1 MVWEYLPKF
10 AKNIGRMSLIIDLP
24 AELEERLKEQAK
36 REGKALEQ
44 YVAAL
49 IKAKVGP
56 SIVTDN
62 ALSAKETQ
70 LFGAINKGFAPEFWD
85 RLKIL
90 NEKRRSAALSEPEL
104 QELISMTDQLELVNL
119 QRMKALVELA
129 EFRSVD
135 IDDLMEQL
143 GLRHGDHPN

>member
-1 MVWEYLPKF
+1 MLKF
-10 AKNIGRMSLIIDLP
+10 AQNNGRMSLIIDLP

-44 YVAAL
+44 YVTAL
-49 IKAKVGP
+49 IKAKVGQ
-56 SIVTDN
+56 IIATGN
-62 ALSAKETQ
+62 ALSAEETQ
-70 LFGAINKGFAPEFWD
+70 LFDTINKGFAPEFWD
-85 RLKIL
+85 HLKTL
-90 NEKRRSAALSEPEL
+90 NEKRRNAALSESEL
-104 QELISMTDQLELVNL
+104 QELISMTDQMELVNL

-129 EFRSVD
+129 EFRGAD